1 MLNRATRLN
10 LITAPDRMEFFIG
23 GERIAAY
30 RTGPENPGFTGIFA
44 PEGRAVTR
52 MERGDGLALW
62 CGHGDVN
69 GISFG
74 VEPKK
79 EKAEA
84 DSGLARFAPDLAA
97 FRQKFERN
105 IGRIV
110 PTETT
115 ARRGSQSIGFQQAR
129 RWLAPDDTLI
139 LHDVFT
145 ARLLAGP
152 ADGVIFDLYLE
163 LNAPED
169 SPVVFGPSQDALL
182 QMQAAT
188 AFFPLGAGQ
197 FRNSLGEY
205 GMTELSGRGAAWL
218 AGIGVVS
225 GQTIG
230 FAWLDHPG
238 NPTHPPAWSVTEN
251 GAVGPAPFGWQR
263 LTLEPNR
270 SVAFRY
276 RLLVHQGYVD
286 QGWADARMTD
296 FIASSVL

>member
-1 MLNRATRLN
+1 MKLH

-23 GERIAAY
+23 GERVAAY

-44 PEGRAVTR
+44 PESRAVTR
-52 MERGDGLALW
+52 SERADGLTLW
-62 CGHGDVN
+62 TGHGDVN
-69 GISFG
+69 GVSFG
-74 VEPKK
+74 VEAKS
-79 EKAEA
+79 EC
-84 DSGLARFAPDLAA
+84 DSEEPETDTALARIAPDLAA
-97 FRQKFERN
+97 FREKYSQN

-110 PTETT
+110 PVETT
-115 ARRGSQSIGFQQAR
+115 ARRGSQSVGFQQTR

-145 ARLLAGP
+145 VRIFAGP
-152 ADGVIFDLYLE
+152 AQGVIFDMSLE

-169 SPVVFGPSQDALL
+169 SSATFGLSQESLL
-182 QMQAAT
+182 EMQAAS
-188 AFFPLGAGQ
+188 AFFPMGAGQ

-205 GMTELSGRGAAWL
+205 GLTELSGRGAAWL

-225 GQTIG
+225 GQTIS

-238 NPTHPPAWSVTEN
+238 NPNHPPAWIVKEN
-251 GAVGPAPFGWQR
+251 GEVGPSPFGWQR
-263 LTLEPNR
+263 LILEPNR

-276 RLLVHQGYVD
+276 RLLIHQGYVD

-296 FIASSVL
+296 YIATSVL